1 MTEKNRKA
9 IAAGRDALRAGGVST
24 FPVAGMISRKA
35 VQALFVDGMR
45 VVMEEWFLRGRVEG
59 RLLERERIT
68 GIMAHQAALRRRDQA
83 LQLALTTDKTI
94 DELAAELAEIPRAA
108 EQEEESR
115 MGTFEE
121 DMQRGADSVRQAL
134 GKTTTPVAGERSAGL
149 TERQREI
156 VDHPHG
162 KGRHREL
169 AAHLAHK
176 SSLSSDAAIAT
187 MSAAELDSERED
199 RVHGG
204 R

>member
-83 LQLALTTDKTI
+83 LELALTTDKTI
-94 DELAAELAEIPRAA
+94 DEMAAELAGIPRAA

-134 GKTTTPVAGERSAGL
+134 GKAPAAGERSAAL
-149 TERQREI
+149 TDRQREI

-176 SSLSSDAAIAT
+176 SSLSADAAIAT
-187 MSAAELDSERED
+187 MGAAEMDSERED
-199 RVHGG
+199 RVQGG

>member
-121 DMQRGADSVRQAL
+121 DMQRGADSVRQVL
-134 GKTTTPVAGERSAGL
+134 GKAPAAGERSAAL
-149 TERQREI
+149 TDRQREI

-176 SSLSSDAAIAT
+176 SSLSADAAIAT
-187 MSAAELDSERED
+187 MGAAEMDSERED
-199 RVHGG
+199 RVRGG